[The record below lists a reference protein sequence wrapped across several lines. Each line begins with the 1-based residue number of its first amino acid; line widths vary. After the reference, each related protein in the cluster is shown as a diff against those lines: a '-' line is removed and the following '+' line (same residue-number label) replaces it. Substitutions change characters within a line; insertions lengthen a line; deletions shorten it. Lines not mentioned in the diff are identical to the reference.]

1 MNDLHLD
8 ELKIENERLS
18 AVNKILLDTAKNQE
32 SLIKHFRKMLIAITI
47 SFTIIICSMVGG
59 FFYYESQFETVET
72 ETTTTT
78 TETVTDTDMSTSG
91 ENANINNVT
100 NGDMYNDNATHN
112 E

>member
-8 ELKIENERLS
+8 ELKVENERLS

-59 FFYYESQFETVET
+59 FFYYESQFETI

-78 TETVTDTDMSTSG
+78 TTTDMSTSG

>member
-1 MNDLHLD
+1 MSDLHSD

-18 AVNKILLDTAKNQE
+18 AVNGVLLDTAKNQE
-32 SLIKHFRKMLIAITI
+32 SLIKHFRKMLVAVTI
-47 SFTIIICSMVGG
+47 SFTIIICCMVGG

-72 ETTTTT
+72 ATTTT
-78 TETVTDTDMSTSG
+78 DTDLTTSG

-100 NGDMYNDNATHN
+100 NGDMYNDDATHN

>member
-1 MNDLHLD
+1 MIDLHLD
-8 ELKIENERLS
+8 ELKSENERLS
-18 AVNKILLDTAKNQE
+18 AVNGILLDTAKSQE

-47 SFTIIICSMVGG
+47 SFTIIICCMVGG

-72 ETTTTT
+72 ATTT
-78 TETVTDTDMSTSG
+78 TETITDTGMSTSG

-100 NGDMYNDNATHN
+100 NGDMYNDDATHN

>member
-1 MNDLHLD
+1 MIDLHLD
-8 ELKIENERLS
+8 ELKLDNERLS
-18 AVNKILLDTAKNQE
+18 AVNGILLDTAKNQE

-47 SFTIIICSMVGG
+47 SFTIIICCMVGG

-72 ETTTTT
+72 TTTTT
-78 TETVTDTDMSTSG
+78 DTDFTTSG

-100 NGDMYNDNATHN
+100 NGDMYNDDATHN

>member
-1 MNDLHLD
+1 MSDLHSD
-8 ELKIENERLS
+8 ELKVENERLS
-18 AVNKILLDTAKNQE
+18 AVNGILLDTAKNQE

-47 SFTIIICSMVGG
+47 SFTIIICCMVGG

-72 ETTTTT
+72 ATTTT
-78 TETVTDTDMSTSG
+78 DTDLTTSG

-100 NGDMYNDNATHN
+100 NGDMYNDDATHN

>member
-1 MNDLHLD
+1 MSDLHSD
-8 ELKIENERLS
+8 ELKVENERLS
-18 AVNKILLDTAKNQE
+18 AVNGVLLDTAKSQE

-47 SFTIIICSMVGG
+47 SFTIIICCMVGG

-72 ETTTTT
+72 ATTTT
-78 TETVTDTDMSTSG
+78 DTDLTTSG

-100 NGDMYNDNATHN
+100 NGDMYNDDATHN

>member
-1 MNDLHLD
+1 MSDLHLD
-8 ELKIENERLS
+8 ELKLENERLS
-18 AVNKILLDTAKNQE
+18 AVNGVLLDTAKSQE

-47 SFTIIICSMVGG
+47 SFTIIICCMVGG

-72 ETTTTT
+72 ATTTT
-78 TETVTDTDMSTSG
+78 DTDLTTSG

-100 NGDMYNDNATHN
+100 NGDMYNDDATHN

>member
-1 MNDLHLD
+1 MSDLHSD

-18 AVNKILLDTAKNQE
+18 AVNGVLLDTAKSQE

-47 SFTIIICSMVGG
+47 SFTIIICCMVGG

-72 ETTTTT
+72 ATTTT
-78 TETVTDTDMSTSG
+78 DTDLTTSG

-100 NGDMYNDNATHN
+100 NGDMYNDDATHN

>member
-1 MNDLHLD
+1 MSDLHFD
-8 ELKIENERLS
+8 ELKLENERLN
-18 AVNKILLDTAKNQE
+18 AVNGILLDTAKNQE
-32 SLIKHFRKMLIAITI
+32 SLIKHFRKMLITITV
-47 SFTIIICSMVGG
+47 SFTIIICCMVGG

-72 ETTTTT
+72 TTTTT
-78 TETVTDTDMSTSG
+78 DTDLTTSG

>member
-1 MNDLHLD
+1 MIDLHLD
-8 ELKIENERLS
+8 ELKSENERLS
-18 AVNKILLDTAKNQE
+18 AVNGVLLDTAKSQE

-47 SFTIIICSMVGG
+47 SFTIIICCMVGG

-72 ETTTTT
+72 ATTTA
-78 TETVTDTDMSTSG
+78 DTDLTTSG

-100 NGDMYNDNATHN
+100 NGDMYNDDATHN

>member
-1 MNDLHLD
+1 MIDLHLD
-8 ELKIENERLS
+8 ELKSENERLS
-18 AVNKILLDTAKNQE
+18 AVNGVLLDTAKSQE

-47 SFTIIICSMVGG
+47 SFTIIICCMVGG

-72 ETTTTT
+72 ATTTT
-78 TETVTDTDMSTSG
+78 DTDLTTSG

-100 NGDMYNDNATHN
+100 NGDMYNDDATHN

>member
-8 ELKIENERLS
+8 ELKLENERLS
-18 AVNKILLDTAKNQE
+18 AVNGILLDTAKNQE
-32 SLIKHFRKMLIAITI
+32 SLIKHFRKMLIAITV
-47 SFTIIICSMVGG
+47 SFTIIICCMVGG

-72 ETTTTT
+72 TTTTT
-78 TETVTDTDMSTSG
+78 DMNTSG
-91 ENANINNVT
+91 DNADINNVT